1 MPLLVDY
8 DPVLDNYEKAVYTA
22 PSAEEFGNALGL
34 AFGRDYVTTTST
46 TAVNVEISPLRTE
59 TFVLDNGIWTKTPVS
74 TFITKE
80 RTIDDIVEEKIEQYK
95 ELMRLQALGCK
106 NCGGS
111 IDKET
116 MTCEYCGTRYRN

>member
-8 DPVLDNYEKAVYTA
+8 EPAIDAMRTAINTA

-80 RTIDDIVEEKIEQYK
+80 RTIDDIVNEKIEQYK

-111 IDKET
+111 INKET
-116 MTCEYCGTRYRN
+116 MICDYCGTRYRN